1 MDGHGPGRELD
12 LFTGPDPGVGA
23 FAVDLDGA
31 DAAGNLLDFPGQ
43 RGDAGAD
50 GVFGDRGGAAGGGDL
65 AFGVVRHGGFTEPDG
80 GGVGLGRAHDVGQQP
95 GGLVDAHHQNAGGHR
110 IQRPGV
116 ADLSGTGDP
125 PHPSNHIVAGPTL
138 RLVHYHQSRKHA
150 SQYMRASP
158 GPARATGSAAG
169 PPAKPGHRTRVRMAG
184 MPELAAHVRDVPINQ
199 IREITEAAWGT
210 PGAIVLS
217 IGEPGFAV
225 PRHVLEAGMAC
236 LDRDETNYTPNAG
249 IPALREAF
257 AARFREHNA
266 TPVGAERVYVVDGAQ
281 QGLHFAMSLL
291 LSPGD
296 EILIPNPGYPTF
308 AMTSSLLHAVP
319 VRYPLYPEHD
329 FQPRIEDIEAL
340 ITPRTKVLILNSP
353 SNPLGA
359 VLGEDL
365 TRRLVELARRHD
377 LWVISD
383 ECYEAFTYDVPHV
396 SPARFDSDVP
406 GEARVF
412 TSLTLSKTYGL
423 TGLRIGAL
431 ICPPGLEQKMNNVME
446 SIVSCVASPSQY
458 AALAALTGPQDYVSH
473 AHAHYR
479 ANRDAA
485 SAVLRSRG
493 IRYLARPR
501 RVLSVGGRLACQRRG
516 CPGLDAPLPG
526 GLRRGLRP
534 RHGVR
539 LHRRGLDPHCALRQ
553 TRPILWRASAASLR
567 ASRRRHRR
575 VNRPYRRRSWRPSLN
590 TRRSQAWP
598 GVLAAGCPAQG
609 AADSGRGSTSCGGK
623 TCCGVSGMG

>member
-1 MDGHGPGRELD
+1 
-12 LFTGPDPGVGA
+12 
-23 FAVDLDGA
+23 
-31 DAAGNLLDFPGQ
+31 
-43 RGDAGAD
+43 
-50 GVFGDRGGAAGGGDL
+50 
-65 AFGVVRHGGFTEPDG
+65 
-80 GGVGLGRAHDVGQQP
+80 
-95 GGLVDAHHQNAGGHR
+95 
-110 IQRPGV
+110 
-116 ADLSGTGDP
+116 
-125 PHPSNHIVAGPTL
+125 
-138 RLVHYHQSRKHA
+138 
-150 SQYMRASP
+150 
-158 GPARATGSAAG
+158 
-169 PPAKPGHRTRVRMAG
+169 
-184 MPELAAHVRDVPINQ
+184 
-199 IREITEAAWGT
+199 
-210 PGAIVLS
+210 
-217 IGEPGFAV
+217 
-225 PRHVLEAGMAC
+225 MAC

-266 TPVGAERVYVVDGAQ
+266 TPVGADRVYVVDGAQ

-319 VRYPLYPEHD
+319 VQYPLYPGHD
-329 FQPRIEDIEAL
+329 FQPRIADIEEL

-359 VLGEDL
+359 VLGEEL
-365 TRRLVELARRHD
+365 TRNLVELAVRHD
-377 LWVISD
+377 LWIISD

-446 SIVSCVASPSQY
+446 AIVSCVASPSQY

-485 SAVLRSRG
+485 SAVLASKG
-493 IRYLARPR
+493 IPFL
-501 RVLSVGGRLACQRRG
+501 
-516 CPGLDAPLPG
+516 
-526 GLRRGLRP
+526 
-534 RHGVR
+534 
-539 LHRRGLDPHCALRQ
+539 
-553 TRPILWRASAASLR
+553 T
-567 ASRRRHRR
+567 
-575 VNRPYRRRSWRPSLN
+575 
-590 TRRSQAWP
+590 
-598 GVLAAGCPAQG
+598 AQG
-609 AADSGRGSTSCGGK
+609 AFYLWADVSHVSGGDVRSWVRRFLADSGVAFAPGTAFGSIGEGWIRIALCSSQAELVEGLGRLPARV
-623 TCCGVSGMG
+623 G

>member
-1 MDGHGPGRELD
+1 MLERPDVQVSLDSRNDLYGRD
-12 LFTGPDPGVGA
+12 LVLS
-23 FAVDLDGA
+23 AVRVLDGQGDVDEA
-31 DAAGNLLDFPGQ
+31 LAGAGCVLAAPDSGLTRILRTHQNWELGSEDAAAPCSSGDEEPATQ
-43 RGDAGAD
+43 R
-50 GVFGDRGGAAGGGDL
+50 L
-65 AFGVVRHGGFTEPDG
+65 
-80 GGVGLGRAHDVGQQP
+80 
-95 GGLVDAHHQNAGGHR
+95 
-110 IQRPGV
+110 
-116 ADLSGTGDP
+116 
-125 PHPSNHIVAGPTL
+125 
-138 RLVHYHQSRKHA
+138 
-150 SQYMRASP
+150 
-158 GPARATGSAAG
+158 PA
-169 PPAKPGHRTRVRMAG
+169 VRMAD
-184 MPELAAHVRDVPINQ
+184 MPELAAHVRDVPVNQ
-199 IREITEAAWGT
+199 IREITEAAWIT

-225 PRHVLEAGMAC
+225 PRHVLDAGMAC
-236 LDRDETNYTPNAG
+236 LERDETNYTPNAG

-266 TPVGAERVYVVDGAQ
+266 TPVGADRVYVVDGAQ

-308 AMTSSLLHAVP
+308 VMTSSLLHAVP

-340 ITPRTKVLILNSP
+340 ITDRTKVLVLNSP

-365 TRRLVELARRHD
+365 TRSLVELATRHD
-377 LWVISD
+377 LWIISD

-396 SPARFDSDVP
+396 SPARFDSDIP
-406 GEARVF
+406 GQARVF

-458 AALAALTGPQDYVSH
+458 AALAALTGPQDYVHH

-493 IRYLARPR
+493 IPYL
-501 RVLSVGGRLACQRRG
+501 
-516 CPGLDAPLPG
+516 
-526 GLRRGLRP
+526 
-534 RHGVR
+534 
-539 LHRRGLDPHCALRQ
+539 
-553 TRPILWRASAASLR
+553 T
-567 ASRRRHRR
+567 
-575 VNRPYRRRSWRPSLN
+575 
-590 TRRSQAWP
+590 
-598 GVLAAGCPAQG
+598 AQG
-609 AADSGRGSTSCGGK
+609 AFYLWADVSHASDGDVRSWVRRFLADSGVAFAPGTAFGSIGEGWIRIALCGSQADLVEGL
-623 TCCGVSGMG
+623 GRLPVRPS